1 MEDFLNQLVERLGQ
15 SDPLWAY
22 AVLALSAVLENLL
35 PPVPGDTVVVFS
47 AYLVGRGVLGWWPV
61 FLATCL
67 GGTLGF
73 MAMYWIGLS
82 QGRAFL
88 QGRMS
93 RFFSGD
99 SLDKAAGWL
108 QRWGAGLVLANRFL
122 SGIRSVI
129 ALSAGIGGMGWKT
142 VAVCGLLS
150 MAAWNGLLLY
160 LGLVLGQN
168 WQQVTVYLQQ
178 YSRLLVG
185 LLVLVALVLVW
196 RWRKR
201 RKDLTES

>member
-1 MEDFLNQLVERLGQ
+1 M
-15 SDPLWAY
+15 A
-22 AVLALSAVLENLL
+22 
-35 PPVPGDTVVVFS
+35 
-47 AYLVGRGVLGWWPV
+47 WWPV
-61 FLATCL
+61 FFATCL

-73 MAMYWIGLS
+73 MAMYWIGLR

-88 QGRMS
+88 EGRMQ
-93 RFFSGD
+93 RFFSSEG
-99 SLDKAAGWL
+99 LDKAAGWL

-129 ALSAGIGGMGWKT
+129 ALSAGIGRMNWKT

-150 MAAWNGLLLY
+150 MAAWNGILLY

-178 YSRLLVG
+178 YSRLLVR
-185 LLVLVALVLVW
+185 LLVLLALVLVW

-201 RKDLTES
+201 RRGLTES